1 MQNSESLKKSNTLSY
16 ISVFM
21 NPRIIH
27 NEYEKGTFF
36 SQRKR
41 EKESFQIG
49 FSKTYGAMLGVIAC
63 LFFYYVWVLN
73 ANATQWYTIQ
83 QLRQTQTELQV
94 QLERLNIRIAE
105 ISSIEAIS
113 SEEVMKDMIEV
124 WTPEY
129 LVIRENVQY
138 VYTY

>member
-1 MQNSESLKKSNTLSY
+1 
-16 ISVFM
+16 M

-27 NEYEKGTFF
+27 TEYEKGIFF
-36 SQRKR
+36 SERKQ

-49 FSKTYGAMLGVIAC
+49 FSKTYTILLTLICG
-63 LFFYYVWVLN
+63 LFLYYVWVLN
-73 ANATQWYTIQ
+73 ANATQWYNIQ
-83 QLRQTQTELQV
+83 QLRQTQDELHI

-113 SEEVMKDMIEV
+113 SPEALQNMTDI

-138 VYTY
+138 VYR

>member
-1 MQNSESLKKSNTLSY
+1 
-16 ISVFM
+16 M

-27 NEYEKGTFF
+27 TEYEKGTFF
-36 SQRKR
+36 SHRKK
-41 EKESFQIG
+41 EKEQFQLG
-49 FSKTYGAMLGVIAC
+49 FSKTYGVIMGVIAC

-73 ANATQWYTIQ
+73 ANATQGYTIQ
-83 QLRQTQTELQV
+83 QLKQTQTELQV

-113 SEEVMKDMIEV
+113 NEEVLRDMIEIG
-124 WTPEY
+124 TPEY

-138 VYTY
+138 VYNY